1 MYQPTPVLVIAYEPR
16 SPLQMK
22 PLEADEIAVVDLSKV
37 DHLSVTIIRK
47 KKTKVIDVRFFLFN
61 GDKLLFSTE
70 FNLGINPD
78 TQKWDSGFNMLQV
91 SFGLSSWVV
100 TPSSSGYFEV
110 QTYLEEAIA
119 FSKGNGLLSDDWKL
133 VKAI

>member
-1 MYQPTPVLVIAYEPR
+1 MYEYEPE
-16 SPLQMK
+16 SPHK
-22 PLEADEIAVVDLSKV
+22 PPEVDEIAVIDLAKV
-37 DHLSVTIIRK
+37 DHLAVTIIRK
-47 KKTKVIDVRFFLFN
+47 EKTKVIHVHFFLVN

-70 FNLGINPD
+70 FNLEVNPK

-100 TPSSSGYFEV
+100 TPSPSGYFEV
-110 QTYLEEAIA
+110 QTYLEEAIS

-133 VKAI
+133 VRAV